1 MENQNKLDNQFKN
14 AAGKVENKGFDR
26 MEAIWDRV
34 EEKLDHKK
42 KRRGLIFWRYGGVA
56 ALLLILLAIGG
67 QFFKKHANPTEPE
80 TQVTTIDHNKVEETF
95 NPTTVRDTQKI
106 EVVVGEE
113 ETIIRKNDSVVN
125 IKNSA
130 FIKSKET
137 PIDSSKY
144 VLMGNKKIYLQDI
157 FKHAPGDT
165 IYFKDEGKIV
175 VLNDSK
181 LKVWDTRT
189 DKGEFRVKGEI
200 TPKKDDSS
208 SSAVTYSNVAIQ
220 DTENENLNEFIV
232 PSKDKYT
239 HLNSLYFGK
248 DSLQNKEAITAT
260 VTVNNNMVTGV
271 VSDFSGALPGA
282 YVTIKGTNKSVST
295 DIEGKFSIEAK
306 KGDILEISYIGYNEN
321 SVAINNPNI
330 PHNILLEES
339 TNKLEEVV
347 VVAYGTQKRKKE
359 EKRRKQIKQKQQAT
373 IAFAKRNY
381 RDGDKQTTSYVSA
394 PKGELDKGF
403 QNNQDYYRKNMYKEG
418 ATVVTSSDIQYDTLS
433 NGRIQFREIPGQI
446 SETDE
451 PTYIAILNTA
461 YITNTAPLYVVDGVA
476 VNEDT
481 FRNLNQN
488 DIATVKVLKDQD
500 AISAYGDKGVNGVI
514 VITTVKGTT
523 IEMNTAAL
531 DNQSDSEKRALLQGV
546 VTTRGNST
554 PLYIL
559 DGMPVDEETVK
570 NMNVN
575 DVANIRVLKDAGATS
590 LYGMRG
596 SNGVVV
602 IKTKQ
607 GEYAR
612 EIIEEDEEEN
622 EPIDPSKIQ
631 VDRESYNMFEENQF
645 ENPTSNPLSTFS
657 IDVDNASYTNIRRFL
672 NNGQKVPK
680 DAVRVEEMI
689 NFFKYNYPQP
699 KGKEPFSINTEYSD
713 APWNPDHKLLKIGL
727 KGKEIPMDKLPA
739 SNFVFLIDVS
749 GSMSDDNK
757 LPLLKQSMKLL
768 VNQMRPEDKIAI
780 VVYAGAAGLVLPS
793 TNGSEKTKIIDALDE
808 LSAGG
813 STAGGE
819 GIELAYKT
827 AQENFIKGGNN
838 RVILATDGDFNVGDS
853 SDRDMQTLIEEKR
866 QSGVFLTCLGYGM
879 GNYKDSKMEILA
891 DKGNGN
897 YAYIDNMQEADRF
910 LQKEFKGSMYAIAKD
925 VKIQIE
931 FNPNHVQSYRLIGY
945 ENRKLRDEDFEND
958 AIDAGELGSGHTVT
972 ALYEIIPVG
981 VESDYFTPDTK
992 LKYTQQ
998 AKEKNKYKDEL
1009 ATVKLRHKKPDGNK
1023 STETE
1028 LVIENKPVELDE
1040 ASSDFKFAA
1049 SVAWF
1054 GLKLRDSKLI
1064 PSKSSKKI
1072 KKLGKEGI
1080 KNDTDGY
1087 KAEFIRLVDMVQ

>member
-26 MEAIWDRV
+26 METIWDRV

-42 KRRGLIFWRYGGVA
+42 KRRGLVFWRYGGVA
-56 ALLLILLAIGG
+56 ALLLILLAVDG
-67 QFFKKHANPTEPE
+67 QFFKKHANPTEPELNPE

-95 NPTTVRDTQKI
+95 NPTTVKDTQKI
-106 EVVVGEE
+106 EVVVGKGNNTTY
-113 ETIIRKNDSVVN
+113 TIEADSIHFDPVTKKAIVW
-125 IKNSA
+125 NSKA
-130 FIKSKET
+130 
-137 PIDSSKY
+137 
-144 VLMGNKKIYLQDI
+144 
-157 FKHAPGDT
+157 
-165 IYFKDEGKIV
+165 DE
-175 VLNDSK
+175 
-181 LKVWDTRT
+181 
-189 DKGEFRVKGEI
+189 GEI
-200 TPKKDDSS
+200 TPKKDDVVYTDNASFTTGKDS
-208 SSAVTYSNVAIQ
+208 ENPDYVFRTDKVKIVPSKKVVVGNTVMYVDTSSATTYSNVAIQ
-220 DTENENLNEFIV
+220 NSENENLNEFIV

-260 VTVNNNMVTGV
+260 ITVNNNMVTGV

-282 YVTIKGTNKSVST
+282 NVTIKGTNKSVST

-306 KGDILEISYIGYNEN
+306 KGDILEISYIGYNEE

-339 TNKLEEVV
+339 TNTLEEV

-359 EKRRKQIKQKQQAT
+359 KRRKKRAEQEAT
-373 IAFAKRNY
+373 IAFAKPTY
-381 RDGDKQTTSYVSA
+381 RDGDKKTTSYVSA

-403 QNNQDYYRKNMYKEG
+403 QNNQDYSRKNMYKEG

-433 NGRIQFREIPGQI
+433 NGRIQFRKIPGQI

-451 PTYIAILNTA
+451 PTYIATLNTA
-461 YITNTAPLYVVDGVA
+461 DKTNTAPLYVVDGVA

-488 DIATVKVLKDQD
+488 DIATVRVLKDQD

-514 VITTVKGTT
+514 VITTIKGTT
-523 IEMNTAAL
+523 IELNTAAL

-575 DVANIRVLKDAGATS
+575 DVANIRVIKDAGATS

-689 NFFKYNYPQP
+689 NFFKYDYPQP

-727 KGKEIPMDKLPA
+727 KGKEIPMDQLPA

-1009 ATVKLRHKKPDGNK
+1009 ATVKLRHKMPDGNK

-1040 ASSDFKFAA
+1040 ASADFKFAS

-1054 GLKLRDSKLI
+1054 GLKLRDSELI

-1072 KKLGKEGI
+1072 KKLAKEGI

-1087 KAEFIRLVDMVQ
+1087 KAEFIRLVEMVQ